1 MGAKLASRPPG
12 PPTQPSF
19 RASTKVHLSWRGEA
33 WHRQPRPAGSGPAS
47 PADSA
52 LSRCRGQTAS
62 TCSLPLIGRLR
73 ATATCVRHRNLLLYP
88 LATTAVAAAASSS
101 SSNTPTNTLR
111 ALNPSKPH
119 QTPALQLAIMNDDW
133 DGCGEKCTFFLS
145 CPECVFT
152 FWSLSPFYTHAME
165 RLLCIVKD
173 CCVL

>member
-62 TCSLPLIGRLR
+62 TCSLPRIGRLR

-88 LATTAVAAAASSS
+88 LATTAVAAAASSSS

-133 DGCGEKCTFFLS
+133 DGCGEKFYRALNVFLHS
-145 CPECVFT
+145 GP
-152 FWSLSPFYTHAME
+152 SPPSIHTQW
-165 RLLCIVKD
+165 KD